1 MKRQH
6 LLIYAV
12 AAAALLI
19 GVAVFGSSGYVFSAA
34 FLLLCPLMMI
44 FMMGGMHGSGGH
56 GSSGENAAEQHS
68 GHGTPSGGT
77 ERQPEP
83 PTGGSSR

>member
-44 FMMGGMHGSGGH
+44 FMMGSMHGSDH
-56 GSSGENAAEQHS
+56 GSSGENAADKHY
-68 GHGTPSGGT
+68 GHDTASGGP
-77 ERQPEP
+77 ERQPDP
-83 PTGGSSR
+83 PMGGWSR